1 MFHLLEP
8 RSHKWK
14 ILIDNISKL
23 ELEAWLRGDFFA
35 GFCGGSP
42 IHREEKSIAE
52 SCRACHGA
60 DKRDLV

>member
-1 MFHLLEP
+1 M
-8 RSHKWK
+8 
-14 ILIDNISKL
+14 
-23 ELEAWLRGDFFA
+23 LEAWLRGISLRAFV
-35 GFCGGSP
+35 GGSP